1 MQFPLTFLGIYYGQ
15 LWETKLDNRGNLLEY
30 YFDSPFEEE
39 LDSYIHIVDGDI
51 ADEDLKNKLKEFM
64 DKLDPKYTKPSFMA
78 IVVANGMAFRR
89 PDGIF
94 VIPLNLLKN

>member
-1 MQFPLTFLGIYYGQ
+1 
-15 LWETKLDNRGNLLEY
+15 
-30 YFDSPFEEE
+30 
-39 LDSYIHIVDGDI
+39 
-51 ADEDLKNKLKEFM
+51 M